1 MSAWL
6 RHTGYS
12 SQLQATSPAPPP
24 RHWQQHACPLTG
36 VDALFDEQQYVPY
49 FNKGGKKKPPN
60 AARLQQYRKQTNVA
74 RLLWTHGPV
83 WRVELEPGSLKLSSV
98 AESHLTPLP
107 DAATLAQL
115 YAGVQLSEVA
125 PPLGAE
131 LPTTERRL
139 AYARGDVHPKTLE
152 PWTFGYIPPVPAP
165 APAAAPSIP
174 TTGDDDEFIVKI
186 PDVDEDSAKTTNK
199 ALLDFCAAHD
209 IPVPFSTTGKEGRE
223 RLVEH
228 VKNIK
233 YRLKTWPD
241 ETIVGKLAYTP
252 ATHGYR
258 KPVVGAQEWHRKV
271 PLSDE
276 LHKLVQQLPIDNALI
291 DRYCSLPGV
300 LKRSKMWWR
309 DGKCQT
315 MGLLADVGTWLEP
328 SGTRYDVI
336 ALRMITW
343 ASQESENGKPV
354 EHNNTVGF
362 IRRAGSGEP
371 FDLWVRLFSCCVSSL
386 PCAHGLCTLT
396 AAWELKTAASAARYR
411 ETVKQPLPPPHG
423 SMVVRLDDCVVLQQ
437 GPGSQRKRK
446 GNVVADEEAK
456 DYLGER
462 HLESMQQKDVLES
475 SAKVDTEMESLRH
488 GWGSRRANS
497 GRKSLPLSERSEGS
511 DAHRMAEHRA
521 ALRAAAPAAAPAA
534 ATGVVSLP
542 DDERFGEPSMVR
554 MLGKMMAADPRFRR
568 SEMCR
573 VYYPWWAER
582 AHVANILVRGAR
594 HGTAAFAS
602 SRAAAASSTLSQLAA
617 DRPCSDD
624 TPAVAA
630 RLIGLAP
637 PSVSPHSQ
645 RSKVA
650 HALLKLGS
658 PVRALS
664 PGMRSYA
671 SASSLGSGKKSLGA
685 LCRVSRLIPGSISK
699 RKRRLSDSSRCPIKL
714 AQH

>member
-24 RHWQQHACPLTG
+24 RHSQQHACPLTG

-174 TTGDDDEFIVKI
+174 TTGDDDELIVKI

-252 ATHGYR
+252 ATLGYR

-475 SAKVDTEMESLRH
+475 SGKVDTEMESLRH
-488 GWGSRRANS
+488 GWGGRRANS

-602 SRAAAASSTLSQLAA
+602 PRAAAASSTLSQLAA
-617 DRPCSDD
+617 DRPCSAD

>member
-24 RHWQQHACPLTG
+24 RHSQQHVCPLTG

-209 IPVPFSTTGKEGRE
+209 IPVPFSTTCKDGRE

-309 DGKCQT
+309 DGKC
-315 MGLLADVGTWLEP
+315 
-328 SGTRYDVI
+328 
-336 ALRMITW
+336 
-343 ASQESENGKPV
+343 
-354 EHNNTVGF
+354 
-362 IRRAGSGEP
+362 
-371 FDLWVRLFSCCVSSL
+371 
-386 PCAHGLCTLT
+386 
-396 AAWELKTAASAARYR
+396 
-411 ETVKQPLPPPHG
+411 
-423 SMVVRLDDCVVLQQ
+423 
-437 GPGSQRKRK
+437 
-446 GNVVADEEAK
+446 
-456 DYLGER
+456 
-462 HLESMQQKDVLES
+462 
-475 SAKVDTEMESLRH
+475 
-488 GWGSRRANS
+488 
-497 GRKSLPLSERSEGS
+497 
-511 DAHRMAEHRA
+511 
-521 ALRAAAPAAAPAA
+521 
-534 ATGVVSLP
+534 
-542 DDERFGEPSMVR
+542 
-554 MLGKMMAADPRFRR
+554 
-568 SEMCR
+568 
-573 VYYPWWAER
+573 
-582 AHVANILVRGAR
+582 
-594 HGTAAFAS
+594 
-602 SRAAAASSTLSQLAA
+602 
-617 DRPCSDD
+617 
-624 TPAVAA
+624 
-630 RLIGLAP
+630 
-637 PSVSPHSQ
+637 
-645 RSKVA
+645 
-650 HALLKLGS
+650 
-658 PVRALS
+658 
-664 PGMRSYA
+664 
-671 SASSLGSGKKSLGA
+671 
-685 LCRVSRLIPGSISK
+685 
-699 RKRRLSDSSRCPIKL
+699 
-714 AQH
+714 

>member
-24 RHWQQHACPLTG
+24 RHSQQHACPLTG

-174 TTGDDDEFIVKI
+174 TTGDD
-186 PDVDEDSAKTTNK
+186 DEDSAKTTNK

-386 PCAHGLCTLT
+386 PCAHGLVH
-396 AAWELKTAASAARYR
+396 A
-411 ETVKQPLPPPHG
+411 
-423 SMVVRLDDCVVLQQ
+423 DCRVGAQD
-437 GPGSQRKRK
+437 G
-446 GNVVADEEAK
+446 
-456 DYLGER
+456 GER
-462 HLESMQQKDVLES
+462 
-475 SAKVDTEMESLRH
+475 
-488 GWGSRRANS
+488 GSVSRN
-497 GRKSLPLSERSEGS
+497 GE
-511 DAHRMAEHRA
+511 A
-521 ALRAAAPAAAPAA
+521 A
-534 ATGVVSLP
+534 V
-542 DDERFGEPSMVR
+542 
-554 MLGKMMAADPRFRR
+554 
-568 SEMCR
+568 
-573 VYYPWWAER
+573 
-582 AHVANILVRGAR
+582 
-594 HGTAAFAS
+594 
-602 SRAAAASSTLSQLAA
+602 AAAA
-617 DRPCSDD
+617 RHHGG
-624 TPAVAA
+624 AA
-630 RLIGLAP
+630 RRLCCPAT
-637 PSVSPHSQ
+637 
-645 RSKVA
+645 
-650 HALLKLGS
+650 
-658 PVRALS
+658 RA
-664 PGMRSYA
+664 R
-671 SASSLGSGKKSLGA
+671 
-685 LCRVSRLIPGSISK
+685 
-699 RKRRLSDSSRCPIKL
+699 
-714 AQH
+714 